1 MVERYDFLVNRYY
14 ATEDGRVFRGK
25 ETLISDMKP
34 DARGNIEVR
43 LKDDYGIVR
52 RFKVHQVIGQTLKP
66 HGIKNGHSIDHINK
80 ENRLDNSKSNLR
92 WGSRKVQF
100 SNRENVAYKQK
111 RIKCLTNGRTYQ
123 SCQHA
128 ERDLNLVQN
137 TVSRVARGERKSIHG
152 YTFAFTI

>member
-25 ETLISDMKP
+25 KTIISNCKP

-43 LKDDYGIVR
+43 LKDDNGIVR

-66 HGIKNGHSIDHINK
+66 HGIKNGHSIDHIKK
-80 ENRLDNSKSNLR
+80 ENRLDNSTSNLR
-92 WGSRKVQF
+92 WASRKIQF
-100 SNRENVAYKQK
+100 NNRENVAYKHK
-111 RIKCLTNGRTYQ
+111 PIKCLTNGIMYK
-123 SCQHA
+123 SCQDA
-128 ERDLNLVQN
+128 EGHLGLVKN

-152 YTFAFTI
+152 YTFAFTA